1 MIIYEDSLDISY
13 LVPIYEFLC
22 KNDIE
27 LVFVDNISMQDINL
41 NTRKINKS
49 TDVLSFPHD
58 NSFINSHFAGSI
70 VINTELAKEK
80 SLEFQHS
87 FEDEVSLL
95 FIHGLLHLLGYDHE
109 VDNGKMRKKE
119 CELIK
124 KFNLPTSLIV
134 RTEL

>member
-1 MIIYEDSLDISY
+1 MIIYEDTLDISY
-13 LVPIYEFLC
+13 LIPIYELLC
-22 KNDIE
+22 NDDIE
-27 LVFVDNISMQDINL
+27 LLFVDSVNMQEINL
-41 NTRKINKS
+41 NTRNINKS

-70 VINTELAKEK
+70 VINIDLAKEK
-80 SLEFQHS
+80 SLEFKHS
-87 FEDEVSLL
+87 FEDEVCLL

-109 VDNGKMRKKE
+109 VDDGQMRQKE

-124 KFNLPTSLIV
+124 KFNLPNSLIV